1 MGMSSSLF
9 KGSNCGFGAKSR
21 KHRGSDFG
29 GPLLFLKKPFWI
41 DIVRFE
47 LFSYFGEGK
56 QTLVVS
62 VIRVSS
68 EQEVYGGILK
78 LEMSVMTWCMD
89 RSIVA
94 VSFPFWNIAAGN

>member
-41 DIVRFE
+41 DIVR
-47 LFSYFGEGK
+47 